1 MGLLRRRGE
10 QRRPGGRGDGAL
22 SYTLERLGELNYHRL
37 LLHGPADAHDAHA
50 KVYGRSAFRSA
61 ALTMSGVRPPTAREG
76 LNELK
81 L

>member
-1 MGLLRRRGE
+1 MGLLRRPGE
-10 QRRPGGRGDGAL
+10 RRRPGGRGDGAL
-22 SYTLERLGELNYHRL
+22 SYHIRLDELSYHRL
-37 LLHGPADAHDAHA
+37 VLHGPADAHA
-50 KVYGRSAFRSA
+50 KVYGRSAFRSV

>member
-10 QRRPGGRGDGAL
+10 RRRPGGRGDGAL
-22 SYTLERLGELNYHRL
+22 SYTLERLDELNYFYHRL
-37 LLHGPADAHDAHA
+37 PLAWPRRRACES
-50 KVYGRSAFRSA
+50 VRGRSAFRSA
-61 ALTMSGVRPPTAREG
+61 ALAMSGVRPPTAREG

>member
-22 SYTLERLGELNYHRL
+22 SYTLERLDELNYHRL
-37 LLHGPADAHDAHA
+37 LLHGPADAHA